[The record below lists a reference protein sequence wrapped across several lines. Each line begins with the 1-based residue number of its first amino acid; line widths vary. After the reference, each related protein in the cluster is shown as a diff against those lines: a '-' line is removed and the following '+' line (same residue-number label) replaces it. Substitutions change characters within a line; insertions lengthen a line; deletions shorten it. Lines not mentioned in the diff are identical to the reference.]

1 MHFFESLPLLTI
13 LVIEHAKCST
23 HGQEKGICANMAELS
38 KTESGLVTYFL
49 DQLYV
54 VKSKIQKLEKGG
66 NEMKLALSSCERQL
80 YVMKPKVQLL
90 EKGGKE
96 MKTALTLCER
106 RMKVVENRKETRCES
121 GTVTHYGFKPTAKWP
136 HSRKTTFKSSFDG
149 TPTLTYGLYTLDV
162 SNGAN
167 TRVDTVVTNLSRTGF
182 QLTLRTWANTELYG
196 AYVSWMACGK

>member
-23 HGQEKGICANMAELS
+23 HGQEKVISAHMAELS

-54 VKSKIQKLEKGG
+54 VKSKIQ
-66 NEMKLALSSCERQL
+66 Q
-80 YVMKPKVQLL
+80 L

-96 MKTALTLCER
+96 MKLALSSWER
-106 RMKVVENRKETRCES
+106 RIKVVENRKETRCES
-121 GTVTHYGFKPTAKWP
+121 GTVRDYGFKPTAKWP
-136 HSRKTTFKSSFDG
+136 HSRRIDFRSPFSG
-149 TPTLTYGLYTLDV
+149 TPTLTYGLYALDV

-182 QLTLRTWANTELYG
+182 QLTLRTWADTELF
-196 AYVSWMACGK
+196 AAFASWMACGK

>member
-1 MHFFESLPLLTI
+1 MSDLLTDR
-13 LVIEHAKCST
+13 
-23 HGQEKGICANMAELS
+23 EKSASVDTIKYQGGFISLIPA
-38 KTESGLVTYFL
+38 YFIK
-49 DQLYV
+49 D
-54 VKSKIQKLEKGG
+54 
-66 NEMKLALSSCERQL
+66 NCMEMLSSQS
-80 YVMKPKVQLL
+80 
-90 EKGGKE
+90 
-96 MKTALTLCER
+96 
-106 RMKVVENRKETRCES
+106 ES